1 MQYCTWWAVTFQGVV
16 TPHDPDP
23 RHVREPVVLIITG
36 PPASGKSTLGR
47 ELARKLGLPFLG
59 KDVFKEILF
68 DHLGWSDRE
77 WSRRLGGA
85 SMDLLYRSAAAL
97 LEAGQSVALEANFY
111 AKWDTPKL
119 LKLAEMSG
127 CRFVQVVC
135 TASKSTLIDR
145 YRQRILSGE
154 RHPGHTE
161 SEQLEETI
169 AQLFTGKWEA
179 LALGGPVISVD
190 TEVLPSAEV
199 LEHILSQVRRA
210 INAS

>member
-1 MQYCTWWAVTFQGVV
+1 MV
-16 TPHDPDP
+16 TPQDIDR
-23 RHVREPVVLIITG
+23 RHAQEPVVLIVTG

-77 WSRRLGGA
+77 WSRRLGAA
-85 SMDLLYRSAAAL
+85 SMDLLYQSAAAL

-111 AKWDTPKL
+111 ANWDTPKL
-119 LKLAEMSG
+119 LKLADISG
-127 CRFVQVVC
+127 CRFIQLVC
-135 TASKSTLIDR
+135 TASKSTLAER
-145 YRQRILSGE
+145 YRRRSLSGE

-169 AQLFTGKWEA
+169 AQLFTGNWEA
-179 LALGGPVISVD
+179 LALEGPVISLN
-190 TEVLPSAEV
+190 TESLPSAAL
-199 LEHILSQVRRA
+199 LENIVCQVRRA
-210 INAS
+210 MNAS

>member
-1 MQYCTWWAVTFQGVV
+1 MWETAN
-16 TPHDPDP
+16 DA
-23 RHVREPVVLIITG
+23 RRLEAEPMVLIITG

-47 ELARKLGLPFLG
+47 ELAQKLGLPFLG

-77 WSRRLGGA
+77 WSRRLGAA
-85 SMDLLYRSAAAL
+85 SMDLLYQSAAAL
-97 LEAGQSVALEANFY
+97 LQAGQSVALEANFY

-119 LKLAEMSG
+119 LELAEMSG

-135 TASKSTLIDR
+135 TASKSTLAER
-145 YRQRILSGE
+145 YRRRSLSRE

-169 AQLFTGKWEA
+169 AQLLTGKSEA
-179 LALGGPVISVD
+179 LALEGPVISID
-190 TEVLPSAEV
+190 AERWPSSAI
-199 LEHILSQVRRA
+199 LENIVCQVRRA
-210 INAS
+210 LNAG

>member
-1 MQYCTWWAVTFQGVV
+1 MV
-16 TPHDPDP
+16 TPQDTDR
-23 RHVREPVVLIITG
+23 RHAQEPVVLIVTG

-77 WSRRLGGA
+77 WSRRLGAA
-85 SMDLLYRSAAAL
+85 SMDLLYQSAAAL

-111 AKWDTPKL
+111 ANWDTPKL
-119 LKLAEMSG
+119 LKLADISG
-127 CRFVQVVC
+127 CRFIQVVC
-135 TASKSTLIDR
+135 TASKSTLAAR
-145 YRQRILSGE
+145 YRRRSLSGE

-169 AQLFTGKWEA
+169 AQLFTGNWEA
-179 LALGGPVISVD
+179 LALEGPVISVN
-190 TEVLPSAEV
+190 TESLPSAAL
-199 LEHILSQVRRA
+199 LENIVCQVRRA
-210 INAS
+210 MNAS